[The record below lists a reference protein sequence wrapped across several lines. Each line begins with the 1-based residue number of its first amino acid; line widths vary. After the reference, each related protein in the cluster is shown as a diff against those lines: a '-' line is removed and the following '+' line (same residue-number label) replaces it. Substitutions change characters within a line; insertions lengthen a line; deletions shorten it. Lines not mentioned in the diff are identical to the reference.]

1 MPARAAVW
9 MQIVKTGEARD
20 TGAPDQPFFVL
31 ALGTGARS
39 DNPADSPDDPGL
51 SDAIHVIAVNPAL
64 GAATILDIPR
74 DTEGPGGSKLNSY
87 IVSSGSENLRAAANA
102 VSSVVGVQLP
112 MVVRVNFP
120 HFQQMVDAI
129 GGIDINIP
137 TAMDD
142 DFSGAH
148 FSPGPT
154 HLNGEAGARVL
165 PRPALVR
172 ERRPQPVE
180 QPGAADPRGVV
191 DAAGEEPERRRH
203 RAPRRAG
210 GPSREARRRGHLRPV
225 PHGPARALRSIPPTS
240 RT

>member
-1 MPARAAVW
+1 MPVLCGVLVAGLISAAWLALGSPVPARAAVW
-9 MQIVKTGEARD
+9 MQIVKTGEARA

-112 MVVRVNFP
+112 IVVRVNFP
-120 HFQQMVDAI
+120 HFQDMVDSI
-129 GGIDINIP
+129 GGIDITIP

-148 FSPGPT
+148 FSPGPIAPQRR
-154 HLNGEAGARVL
+154 AGPRVL

-172 ERRPQPVE
+172 ERRPHPLE
-180 QPGAADPRGVV
+180 QPGPADPRRTV
-191 DAAGEEPERRRH
+191 DVAGQEPER
-203 RAPRRAG
+203 G
-210 GPSREARRRGHLRPV
+210 
-225 PHGPARALRSIPPTS
+225 
-240 RT
+240 